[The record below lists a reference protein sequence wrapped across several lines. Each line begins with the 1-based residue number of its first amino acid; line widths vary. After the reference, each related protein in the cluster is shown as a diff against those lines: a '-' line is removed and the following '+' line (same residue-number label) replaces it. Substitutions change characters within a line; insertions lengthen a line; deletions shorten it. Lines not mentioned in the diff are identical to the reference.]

1 MTDQPSFFARR
12 RAGLKA
18 ERDAQ
23 TAPVAAEPDAS
34 VDATDPDLPA
44 LSDAETLAALDLP
57 DPDTLQR
64 EDDFA
69 AFMVRTVPQHLRNR
83 ALRSLWRSDTIL
95 ACVDGLNDYDL
106 DYRAAATGQ
115 GVIQTA
121 YRVGRGLLSDPVTT
135 PPAAPTPVA
144 EAVAEP
150 IEMAQAEPEADS
162 PPAAD
167 LPEAAAPASE
177 DATPLP
183 PRRMRFQFG
192 DST

>member
-18 ERDAQ
+18 ERDAL
-23 TAPVAAEPDAS
+23 TAPVTAEPDVTA
-34 VDATDPDLPA
+34 DATDQDLPDLT
-44 LSDAETLAALDLP
+44 DEETLAALDLP

-69 AFMVRTVPQHLRNR
+69 AFMVRAVPQHLRNR
-83 ALRSLWRSDTIL
+83 ALRKLWRSDPML
-95 ACVDGLNDYDL
+95 ACVDGLNDYDM

-121 YRVGRGLLSDPVTT
+121 YRVGRGLLSDPV
-135 PPAAPTPVA
+135 PEAPVA
-144 EAVAEP
+144 PEPEVSVASVTDAPAVADP
-150 IEMAQAEPEADS
+150 
-162 PPAAD
+162 
-167 LPEAAAPASE
+167 APAISVPDEVAPAPDEPDE
-177 DATPLP
+177 DINPP